1 MWFKVTD
8 KDGRSGLHNWNPAN
22 KKSLIYKIFGP
33 RSEPWL
39 SDIVQKTVT
48 GNSSRL
54 CICRVDFWTG
64 SVQNVIKDNHLLQD
78 WHRILA
84 LGNPHVMLTYQFR
97 LILRAIGLAVTG
109 VECGWLS
116 LTAFCS
122 FSVDLL
128 SLWRRRKKGITVV
141 HSGWYWGL
149 RLLCI
154 KGSVLCSC

>member
-109 VECGWLS
+109 VELRM
-116 LTAFCS
+116 TF
-122 FSVDLL
+122 VD
-128 SLWRRRKKGITVV
+128 
-141 HSGWYWGL
+141 
-149 RLLCI
+149 
-154 KGSVLCSC
+154 SVLFFLSRFTVIMEKEKKRHYSSSLGLILRIAFTLH